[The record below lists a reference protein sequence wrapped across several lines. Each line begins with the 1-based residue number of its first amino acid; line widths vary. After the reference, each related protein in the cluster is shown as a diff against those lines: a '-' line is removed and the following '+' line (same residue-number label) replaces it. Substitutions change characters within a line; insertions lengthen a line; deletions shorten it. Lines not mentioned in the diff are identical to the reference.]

1 MNDLIKQLDTLLK
14 PINDSVKNIPAA
26 QLIRYFAIYSLIAG
40 IVNLCGSVLLLVGG
54 AVVGLGAAAGAAS
67 IAASGAAGSEGTA
80 AVAAA
85 GGVGGLLLITGI
97 LYLIVGPAL
106 IVVALGL
113 FRRMGWARSG
123 AVFAMLA
130 SAVLSLLSLLSGG
143 GILNLVWLLGGL
155 YLAYFF
161 YSDGGIK
168 KEFGQA

>member
-1 MNDLIKQLDTLLK
+1 VNDLMKQLDTLLK
-14 PINDSVKNIPAA
+14 PVNDALKNMPAG
-26 QLIRYFAIYSLIAG
+26 QLIRYVAIYSLIAG

-67 IAASGAAGSEGTA
+67 VAATGAGNQGAA

-106 IVVALGL
+106 IIVALGL
-113 FRRMGWARSG
+113 FRRMGWARMG

-161 YSDGGIK
+161 YSDAGIK

>member
-1 MNDLIKQLDTLLK
+1 VNDLIKQLDTLLK
-14 PINDSVKNIPAA
+14 PLNDSLKAMPAG
-26 QLIRYFAIYSLIAG
+26 QLIRYVAIYALISG
-40 IVNLCGSVLLLVGG
+40 IINLCGSVFLLIGG

-67 IAASGAAGSEGTA
+67 IAATGSDGA
-80 AVAAA
+80 AVAVAA
-85 GGVGGLLLITGI
+85 GGASGLLLITGI

-113 FRRMGWARSG
+113 FRRMGWSRMG
-123 AVFAMLA
+123 AVFAMGV

-143 GILNLVWLLGGL
+143 GILNIIWLLGGL

-168 KEFGQA
+168 REFGQA

>member
-26 QLIRYFAIYSLIAG
+26 QLIRYVAIYSLIAG

-67 IAASGAAGSEGTA
+67 IAATGTEGSA

-106 IVVALGL
+106 IIVALGL

-143 GILNLVWLLGGL
+143 GILNLIWLLGGL

-168 KEFGQA
+168 REFGQA

>member
-1 MNDLIKQLDTLLK
+1 MNDLIKQLDNLLK
-14 PINDSVKNIPAA
+14 PVNDAARNIPPA
-26 QLIRYFAIYSLIAG
+26 QLIRYVAIYSLIAG
-40 IVNLCGSVLLLVGG
+40 IINLCGSVLLLIGG
-54 AVVGLGAAAGAAS
+54 AVVGLGEAAGAAS
-67 IAASGAAGSEGTA
+67 IAATGTEGQA

-106 IVVALGL
+106 IIVALGL

-161 YSDGGIK
+161 YTDSGIK